1 MNRDDDRRSAPHGP
15 RAENGPKP
23 MRCRQVKE
31 EFVLVF
37 GRQEPGR
44 RLTVAIRQQ
53 VADCPECIQ
62 LTAKTRRIVTIVR
75 ERCVRRQ
82 APGDLRERI
91 IGHLR
96 DG

>member
-1 MNRDDDRRSAPHGP
+1 
-15 RAENGPKP
+15 

-44 RLTVAIRQQ
+44 RLTVAIRQH
-53 VADCPECIQ
+53 VSDCPECVK
-62 LTAKTRRIVTIVR
+62 LTEQTRRIVTIVR

-82 APGDLRERI
+82 APVNLRERI
-91 IGHLR
+91 IDHLR
-96 DG
+96 DD